1 MEIKEFSKVTP
12 DEQRCFYEKMRAC
25 DWDAGQY
32 LGWLLKTGE
41 FNKVSGSFG
50 EALIL
55 TDNGEMASYC
65 TLVEFDEIESDDMKP
80 WIGFVYTFPE
90 YRGRRCAGKLIEY
103 AVNAAKQAGFTR
115 IFVSSEE
122 KGLYEKYGFTY
133 VCNMQSVHGYETGVF
148 KREI

>member
-1 MEIKEFSKVTP
+1 MEITEFSKATP

-32 LGWLLKTGE
+32 LGWLLKE
-41 FNKVSGSFG
+41 EKFREVSGSFG

-55 TDNGEMASYC
+55 TDNGEVASYC
-65 TLVEFDEIESDDMKP
+65 TLVEMDEIDRPDMKP

-90 YRGRRCAGKLIEY
+90 YRGRRCAGQLIEY
-103 AVNAAKQAGFTR
+103 AVNMAKQAGFTQV
-115 IFVSSEE
+115 FVSSEE

-133 VCNMQSVHGYETGVF
+133 ICEMQSIHGYKTGVF
-148 KREI
+148 KREM

>member
-1 MEIKEFSKVTP
+1 MEIKEYSKSSEV
-12 DEQRCFYEKMRAC
+12 EQRCFYEKMRAC

-90 YRGRRCAGKLIEY
+90 YRGRRCAGQLIEY
-103 AVNAAKQAGFTR
+103 AVNMAKQAGFTQV
-115 IFVSSEE
+115 FVSSEE

-133 VCNMQSVHGYETGVF
+133 ICEMQSIHGYQTGVF

>member
-1 MEIKEFSKVTP
+1 MEIKEYSKSSEA
-12 DEQRCFYEKMRAC
+12 EQRIFCEKMQAC

-32 LGWLLKTGE
+32 LGWLLKE
-41 FNKVSGSFG
+41 EKFKEVSGTFS

-55 TDNGEMASYC
+55 TDNGVVASYC
-65 TLVEFDEIESDDMKP
+65 TLVEMDEIDRPDMKP

-90 YRGRRCAGKLIEY
+90 YRGRRCAGQLIEY
-103 AVNAAKQAGFTR
+103 AIAMAKQAGFTQV
-115 IFVSSEE
+115 FVSSEE

-133 VCNMQSVHGYETGVF
+133 ICEMQSIHGYQTGVF

>member
-1 MEIKEFSKVTP
+1 MEITEFSKATP

-65 TLVEFDEIESDDMKP
+65 TFVEFDEIESDDMKP

>member
-1 MEIKEFSKVTP
+1 MTEA
-12 DEQRCFYEKMRAC
+12 EQRLFYEKMRGC

-65 TLVEFDEIESDDMKP
+65 TLVEFDEIESTDMKP

-133 VCNMQSVHGYETGVF
+133 ICEMQSIHGYQTGVF